1 MSSTHSNDAVD
12 LEGEEKEMS
21 HKPGMECVG
30 ADVQIESLKSRAEI
44 LEREKDAYRKKAIRL
59 GQWFFAY
66 QEKYKDL
73 DTRSINK
80 WEVDATAMVDEE
92 VAESLEGKEPKS

>member
-1 MSSTHSNDAVD
+1 MNFCVHNEIICPDCD
-12 LEGEEKEMS
+12 GLEDHRKE
-21 HKPGMECVG
+21 
-30 ADVQIESLKSRAEI
+30 IESLKSRAES

-73 DTRSINK
+73 DTRSIDN

-92 VAESLEGKEPKS
+92 IQEALEGKEPKS